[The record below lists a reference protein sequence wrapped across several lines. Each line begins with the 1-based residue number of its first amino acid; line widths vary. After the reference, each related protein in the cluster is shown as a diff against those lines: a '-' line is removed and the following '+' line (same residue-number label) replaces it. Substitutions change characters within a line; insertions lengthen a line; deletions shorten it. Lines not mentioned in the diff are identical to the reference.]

1 MEGLLWAL
9 GIEKALTWVV
19 GLESTSANPALVTVG
34 VSKDIVLQKQQK
46 VLFGFTYTKRYGE
59 LSPVWCSVLCLV

>member
-19 GLESTSANPALVTVG
+19 GLESTSANPALVTDEEL
-34 VSKDIVLQKQQK
+34 KNTALQKRQE
-46 VLFGFTYTKRYGE
+46 VPFVELLLFRE
-59 LSPVWCSVLCLV
+59 LVYPLQMKLART

>member
-1 MEGLLWAL
+1 MEELLWAL

-19 GLESTSANPALVTVG
+19 GLESTSVNPALVTAG

-46 VLFGFTYTKRYGE
+46 ALFAEQHKFRG
-59 LSPVWCSVLCLV
+59 LVYPL